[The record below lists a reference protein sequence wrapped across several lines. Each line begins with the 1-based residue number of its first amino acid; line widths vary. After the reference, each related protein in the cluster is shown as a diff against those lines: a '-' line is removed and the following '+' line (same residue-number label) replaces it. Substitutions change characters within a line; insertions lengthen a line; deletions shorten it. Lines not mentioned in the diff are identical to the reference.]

1 MRIVAAE
8 TVPLRIPFTDGS
20 AGVGLMPSQWTHLDV
35 VLLCLRA
42 EDGTLGWGEGF
53 AYGCRTATLA
63 ALRDMVLPLV
73 LELEIGDIAEFNVA
87 LQKRLHL
94 QGRYGITMFAI
105 SAVDIALWD
114 IASKQAG
121 VPLADYLG
129 GARRARLPAYA
140 SLVRYGEVDLVHDYV
155 AKAVEE
161 GYATVKLHEIALP
174 AIEAGRLASGESTR
188 LVTDVNCNWSRDEA
202 ERLLPEMRRMD
213 LFWVEEPVFPPDNA
227 SLLADLQSRHGVP
240 IASGENLSTAVAF
253 VRCLP
258 QIAYSQPSVTK
269 LGGISEFL
277 AVCELA
283 KDHGK
288 TLMPHAPYF
297 GPGYWATLQLMA
309 ARPCCELLEF
319 LFIEPEA
326 WLDPSIPLPQ
336 AGMVTVPEGPGL
348 GFTPDPAL
356 LQRFA
361 A

>member
-1 MRIVAAE
+1 MRIVGAE
-8 TVPLRIPFTDGS
+8 IFPLRIPFTDGS
-20 AGVGLMPSQWTHLDV
+20 AGVGLMPSRWTHLDV

-42 EDGTLGWGEGF
+42 DDGTFGWGEGF
-53 AYGCRTATLA
+53 AYGCRTATIA
-63 ALRDMVLPLV
+63 ALNDMVLSLV
-73 LELEIGDIAEFNVA
+73 QGQEIGDIAEFNIA

-121 VPLADYLG
+121 VSLADLVG
-129 GARRARLPAYA
+129 GTGRARVPAYA
-140 SLVRYGEVDLVHDYV
+140 SLVRYGEPNLVRDYV

-161 GYATVKLHEIALP
+161 GYGTVKLHEIALP
-174 AIEAGRLASGESTR
+174 AIEAGHLAISNSTR

-202 ERLLPEMRRMD
+202 ENLLPEMRRMG
-213 LFWVEEPVFPPDNA
+213 LFWVEEPVFPPDNVD
-227 SLLADLQSRHGVP
+227 LLADLQARHGVA
-240 IASGENLSTAVAF
+240 IASGENLCTAAEFARSLPKIAF
-253 VRCLP
+253 
-258 QIAYSQPSVTK
+258 SQPSVTK

-277 AVCELA
+277 AVCDLA
-283 KDHGK
+283 KRHAK
-288 TLMPHAPYF
+288 TVMPHAPYF
-297 GPGYWATLQLMA
+297 GPGYWATVQLMA

-319 LFIEPEA
+319 LYIEPEA

-348 GFTPDPAL
+348 GFNPDPAL